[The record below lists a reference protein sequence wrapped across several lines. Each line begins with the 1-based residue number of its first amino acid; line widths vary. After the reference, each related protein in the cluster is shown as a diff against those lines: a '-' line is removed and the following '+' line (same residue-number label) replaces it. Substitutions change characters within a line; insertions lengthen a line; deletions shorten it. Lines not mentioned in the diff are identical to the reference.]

1 MEFPGHNVT
10 DLDALAKCPT
20 YYVSVSFTRG
30 QPVNVHIQY
39 TCTCSQC
46 SLHDERN
53 AVHFHDKNTLSQL
66 GPHVSGDE
74 KPAWWAVMGALMFPV
89 ASMSIIFITGIFHKT
104 CQHRVPVWPE
114 SDSERSGVGHF
125 FFTSEQSERPLMWL
139 HLPWSWISRFVIE
152 RRNTWWENAYGGAQL
167 FYIRQYL
174 DIEQSYNV
182 IYWTFWTI
190 HSQQLSW
197 L

>member
-1 MEFPGHNVT
+1 MKFPGHNVT

-30 QPVNVHIQY
+30 QPVNVHIQC

-53 AVHFHDKNTLSQL
+53 AVHFHDTNTCTLSQL
-66 GPHVSGDE
+66 GLHVSGDE

-104 CQHRVPVWPE
+104 CQHKSACLTWIWFGEIGCGFLLLFFLPRNSLRGPWCDCT
-114 SDSERSGVGHF
+114 SLGH
-125 FFTSEQSERPLMWL
+125 ELAGL
-139 HLPWSWISRFVIE
+139 YIVLV
-152 RRNTWWENAYGGAQL
+152 RRNTWWENAYRGAQL

-174 DIEQSYNV
+174 DIEQS
-182 IYWTFWTI
+182 
-190 HSQQLSW
+190 
-197 L
+197 